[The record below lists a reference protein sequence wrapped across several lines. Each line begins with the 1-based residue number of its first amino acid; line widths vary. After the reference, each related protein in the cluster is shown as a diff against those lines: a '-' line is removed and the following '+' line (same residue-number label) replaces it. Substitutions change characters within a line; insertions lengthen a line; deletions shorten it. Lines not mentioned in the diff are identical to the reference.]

1 MESSR
6 EDDVFEQQV
15 LMQSVQQDPTGMA
28 PGGLWVRVM
37 KLEGVLACC
46 CLKTSLGNKMR
57 DLHPEGQPASGRC
70 RDTAARH
77 RPTPPTGRDSV
88 AAAPSTSAG
97 CALSS

>member
-1 MESSR
+1 MTLFLTSLLCAFFSVELNLMESSR

-46 CLKTSLGNKMR
+46 CLKTSLGR
-57 DLHPEGQPASGRC
+57 
-70 RDTAARH
+70 
-77 RPTPPTGRDSV
+77 
-88 AAAPSTSAG
+88 
-97 CALSS
+97 